1 MCLCVRAAGVL
12 QNISAPAEL
21 HRGSVCHRQKWQR
34 AHFHRGEHER
44 QRAARASQ
52 RYENLRLWC
61 HICQSCYTVF
71 KNSFNI
77 TFTTESVPMYPWKL
91 LFALNV
97 RVANCM
103 NCSLIT
109 LKKDFSKLSQRF
121 AITWTQTQYSKL
133 NELTLNRLSIKHIN
147 WLQNPQQKKYFIAHS
162 KCGLSLSWDI
172 SPDLN
177 IRYKLLYC

>member
-109 LKKDFSKLSQRF
+109 LKKRLLQT
-121 AITWTQTQYSKL
+121 IT
-133 NELTLNRLSIKHIN
+133 TLRNHMDSDTILQIEWINTKSIVNKT
-147 WLQNPQQKKYFIAHS
+147 
-162 KCGLSLSWDI
+162 
-172 SPDLN
+172 
-177 IRYKLLYC
+177 YKLAAEPSTKKILYSSF